1 MQMNNKNILCTTGIL
16 LLTLL
21 FSPCYANGQEIKVSD
36 VLGDQVDASQ
46 TTTTQELDQQET
58 ERENDFL
65 NQLLLDIPSQTDNP
79 SHTLTFTDPSP
90 DKKGVQLEI
99 DGGSFKDI
107 TSPYSLPALSIGEH
121 TLRFKFFDKYN
132 TSQILEKEI
141 VIIPRAPIINTPDI
155 GNNKLTIT
163 GSGLANSQLIL
174 ILASNEKIVT
184 KQTDVDAD
192 GRWTITVEENIPTGT
207 YSFIAYL
214 RKYGFASNLSQ
225 PVTASIDKQIVP
237 IITTT
242 NNEIKSTT
250 AHFSLEEINPKDL
263 GIVVSENPDLLLVV
277 FLGFVLGIIAMSLV
291 SSYSHKHRMKKEI
304 KKVEHIVKPKD
315 NGVKG
320 KTLFEKLTEDLN
332 NKEKEGQKEEQKEVQ
347 KEELSTTQEV
357 EQKVEPE
364 VKQEFVSRIDFL
376 KDFKKFDP
384 DDEHG
389 KENENIKVS
398 LTSKN

>member
-1 MQMNNKNILCTTGIL
+1 MNSKKTILISCML
-16 LLTLL
+16 LLTTIFLVP
-21 FSPCYANGQEIKVSD
+21 FSVNAQEIKVSD
-36 VLGDQVDASQ
+36 VLGDQTDTTQ

-58 ERENDFL
+58 KREENFL
-65 NQLLLDIPSQTDNP
+65 NQLLLEIPSQTDNP

-141 VIIPRAPIINTPDI
+141 VIIPRAPIINTPNITD
-155 GNNKLTIT
+155 NKLIIT
-163 GSGLANSQLIL
+163 GSGLANSELIL
-174 ILASNEKIVT
+174 ILASDEKIVT
-184 KQTDVDAD
+184 KQVDVDSD
-192 GRWTITVEENIPTGT
+192 GRWTITIEENIPTGT

-225 PVTASIDKQIVP
+225 PVTANVDKQIVP
-237 IITTT
+237 ITT
-242 NNEIKSTT
+242 NTTNKVQSTT
-250 AHFSLEEINPKDL
+250 AHFSLEEIDPKDL
-263 GIVVSENPDLLLVV
+263 NIVISENPDLLIVV
-277 FLGFVLGIIAMSLV
+277 FIGFFLGIIVMSLI
-291 SSYSHKHRMKKEI
+291 SSYSHKHKEKKEI
-304 KKVEHIVKPKD
+304 KKVEHIIKPKD
-315 NGVKG
+315 GGVKS

-332 NKEKEGQKEEQKEVQ
+332 GLDQNKKETTPVQEPDIKTNEEEKKDEQK
-347 KEELSTTQEV
+347 
-357 EQKVEPE
+357 PE
-364 VKQEFVSRIDFL
+364 VKEEFISKIDFL

-384 DDEHG
+384 DDEKG
-389 KENENIKVS
+389 KEKDTENIKVS